1 MPGTRSTISDV
12 ATRAGVSKATVSA
25 VLNDTGA
32 VSDATRDRV
41 LAAIELLNYR
51 PTQPPR
57 RTARRHR
64 SIAVLIKE
72 HDNPYY
78 AEVVAGVRAHAEG
91 LGYTLLVVSSEGA
104 YDVERRAVELLRD
117 KDVDGLI
124 VTPVFDEHADLSHF
138 FELKR
143 RNFPLVLL
151 EQIRGL
157 RSSLVDVDNVEASR
171 KAVEHLIALGHTRI
185 VHLAGPDYSMHS
197 HERAEGVRRAYSG
210 TRHIFTDDVI
220 VPTGAHLADGYRAGL
235 ALFGAAAGADRP
247 TAVTCYNDLVAV
259 GLLRALAELGLRV
272 PHDVSVVGFDDLP
285 LCEYLPVPLTTVQV
299 PKFKMGESAA
309 QLLVRHIESRQA
321 VAPQKISLT
330 ATLVVRGST
339 AAAAAVAAP
348 ASLPP
353 ALGLSVTASAER
365 REALHDAL
373 LDARRDDRNPNAA
386 PATRGA

>member
-1 MPGTRSTISDV
+1 MRRAAALPVATATGMPGTRPTISDV
-12 ATRAGVSKATVSA
+12 ARHAGVSKATVSA
-25 VLNDTGA
+25 VLSDTGA

-57 RTARRHR
+57 RSARRHR
-64 SIAVLIKE
+64 SIAVIIKE

-78 AEVVAGVRAHAEG
+78 AEVLAGVRAHTEG

-185 VHLAGPDYSMHS
+185 VHLAGPEYSMHS
-197 HERAEGVRRAYSG
+197 RERVDGVRRAYSG
-210 TRHIFTDDVI
+210 TRLIFTDDVI
-220 VPTGAHLADGYRAGL
+220 VPAGAHLEDGYRAGL
-235 ALFGAAAGADRP
+235 ALFDAGGEHP
-247 TAVTCYNDLVAV
+247 TAVTCYNDLVAI
-259 GLLRALAELGLRV
+259 GLLRALAERGLRV
-272 PHDVSVVGFDDLP
+272 PGDVSVVGFDDLP
-285 LCEYLPVPLTTVQV
+285 LCEYLSVPLTTVQV

-309 QLLVRHIESRQA
+309 QLLVRHIESKQA
-321 VAPQKISLT
+321 VAPQKVSLN
-330 ATLVVRGST
+330 ASLVVRRST
-339 AAAAAVAAP
+339 AAPSHGARGAGGDR
-348 ASLPP
+348 SL
-353 ALGLSVTASAER
+353 
-365 REALHDAL
+365 
-373 LDARRDDRNPNAA
+373 DRIPNAA
-386 PATRGA
+386 PASTGA

>member
-1 MPGTRSTISDV
+1 
-12 ATRAGVSKATVSA
+12 
-25 VLNDTGA
+25 
-32 VSDATRDRV
+32 V

-51 PTQPPR
+51 PTQPAGR
-57 RTARRHR
+57 AARRHR

-91 LGYTLLVVSSEGA
+91 QGYTLLVVSSEGE

-117 KDVDGLI
+117 KEVDGLI

-171 KAVEHLIALGHTRI
+171 TAVEHLIALGHTR
-185 VHLAGPDYSMHS
+185 VAHLAGPDYSMHS
-197 HERAEGVRRAYSG
+197 RERVDGVRRAYSG

-235 ALFGAAAGADRP
+235 ALFGGADGERPAAERP

-339 AAAAAVAAP
+339 AAPAAVAAP
-348 ASLPP
+348 SSMPP
-353 ALGLSVTASAER
+353 ALGLSVTAVSAER
-365 REALHDAL
+365 LDAL
-373 LDARRDDRNPNAA
+373 RDPRLDSRLEARLESRLEARLDERNPTTA

>member
-91 LGYTLLVVSSEGA
+91 LGYTLLVVSSEGV

-220 VPTGAHLADGYRAGL
+220 VPAGAHLDDGYRAGL
-235 ALFGAAAGADRP
+235 ALFGAGGDRP

-259 GLLRALAELGLRV
+259 GLFRALAELGLRV
-272 PHDVSVVGFDDLP
+272 PDDVSVVGFDDMP
-285 LCEYLPVPLTTVQV
+285 LCEHLSVPLTTVRV

-309 QLLVRHIESRQA
+309 QLLLRHIDSKQH
-321 VAPQKISLT
+321 VAPQRISLN
-330 ATLVVRGST
+330 ATLVVRRSTAAPAGVSAPVGAPGAPGLRRDERNST
-339 AAAAAVAAP
+339 AAAA
-348 ASLPP
+348 
-353 ALGLSVTASAER
+353 R
-365 REALHDAL
+365 
-373 LDARRDDRNPNAA
+373 
-386 PATRGA
+386 RGA